1 MKLIIGLGNP
11 GKKYQATKHNAGF
24 IAIDFLA
31 EKLLGKNPKWND
43 SKKGKLQY
51 LKTEFNGEVIELLKP
66 QSFMNNSGFSVS
78 YTHRKHNF
86 KPEDIFVIYD
96 DIDIELGDIKI
107 GFFESAGGH
116 NGIKSIIQHLGF
128 NNFLRFRIGIKTP
141 LLNRIPADKYVLSR
155 FSLFDKLKFKKAIHQ
170 TAEAIESA
178 IEKDLLEVMNKYN

>member
-11 GKKYQATKHNAGF
+11 GKKYQTTKHNAGF
-24 IAIDFLA
+24 MAIDFLA

-51 LKTEFNGEVIELLKP
+51 LKTEINGETIELIKP
-66 QSFMNNSGFSVS
+66 QTFMNNSGISVK
-78 YTHRKHNF
+78 YAFQNHNIQ
-86 KPEDIFVIYD
+86 PEDIFIIYD
-96 DIDIELGDIKI
+96 DLDIDLGNIKI

-141 LLNRIPADKYVLSR
+141 LLGKIPTEKYVLSR
-155 FSLFDKLKFKKAIHQ
+155 FSLFEKIKIKKTIHRIV
-170 TAEAIESA
+170 EAIESA
-178 IEKDLLEVMNKYN
+178 VEKDTIEVMNKYN